1 MDLDTLT
8 RRFVDTYN
16 SRQLEA
22 QIELCD
28 PEIELVPLRA
38 VLEETIYR
46 GHDGI
51 RRFARDLA
59 ESWSEAHV
67 ELLELEARGE
77 QAVSIGRLTLKG
89 RSSGAVTEVMGA
101 AAWSVRDERL
111 LRIAYH
117 QTVQDARR
125 ELGWDN

>member
-1 MDLDTLT
+1 MDLDTLV
-8 RRFVDTYN
+8 RRFVDAYN

-22 QIELCD
+22 QIELFD

-38 VLEETIYR
+38 VLEDTVYR

-89 RSSGAVTEVMGA
+89 RSSGAVTEVTGA
-101 AAWSVRDERL
+101 AAWSMRDERL
-111 LRIAYH
+111 LRMAYH
-117 QTVQDARR
+117 PTVQDARR
-125 ELGWDN
+125 ELGWDS

>member
-22 QIELCD
+22 QIELFD
-28 PEIELVPLRA
+28 PEIEFVPLRA
-38 VLEETIYR
+38 LLEDTVYR

-51 RRFARDLA
+51 RRFARDLE

-117 QTVQDARR
+117 QTLQDARR
-125 ELGWDN
+125 ELGWDS

>member
-1 MDLDTLT
+1 MNLETLV
-8 RRFVDTYN
+8 RRFFDAYN

-38 VLEETIYR
+38 VLEDTVYR

-51 RRFARDLA
+51 RRFARDIV
-59 ESWSEAHV
+59 ESWSEAHI
-67 ELLELEARGE
+67 EILEFEARGE

-89 RSSGAVTEVMGA
+89 RSSGAVTEVTGA
-101 AAWSVRDERL
+101 AAWSMRDERL
-111 LRIAYH
+111 LRMAYH
-117 QTVQDARR
+117 PTVQDARR
-125 ELGWDN
+125 ELGWNS

>member
-1 MDLDTLT
+1 MDLDTLV
-8 RRFVDTYN
+8 RRFVDAYN

-51 RRFARDLA
+51 RRFARDIV
-59 ESWSEAHV
+59 ESWSEAHI
-67 ELLELEARGE
+67 EILEFEARGE
-77 QAVSIGRLTLKG
+77 QAVFIGYLRLKG

-117 QTVQDARR
+117 QTLQDARR
-125 ELGWDN
+125 ELGWDS

>member
-1 MDLDTLT
+1 MDLDTLV
-8 RRFVDTYN
+8 RRFVDAYN

-28 PEIELVPLRA
+28 PEIELVPLRG

-89 RSSGAVTEVMGA
+89 RSSGAVTEVTGA
-101 AAWSVRDERL
+101 AAWSMRDERL
-111 LRIAYH
+111 LRMAYH
-117 QTVQDARR
+117 PTVQDARR
-125 ELGWDN
+125 ELGWDS